1 MNEQKKSLV
10 QGQTT
15 LSEELKAFLNDD
27 ETQWQAK
34 PTAELMRDAARML
47 QIQYQYR
54 EDSIIPV
61 EHILQCAQIMATVTL
76 YRAVDRVALAIEESK
91 R

>member
-54 EDSIIPV
+54 ETRLSRWSTYYN
-61 EHILQCAQIMATVTL
+61 A
-76 YRAVDRVALAIEESK
+76 RR
-91 R
+91 